1 MIRNGRIAMNVR
13 LPLVD
18 WSSKTNRER
27 ARGGFLLHQRDWKN
41 DVREEQVRIPF
52 FACSPPF
59 FSVIS
64 ITEKMCLR
72 HLLLCLL
79 VGVIV
84 IVNGESLIY
93 PLCFL
98 LLENVIRNVKMCI
111 LEIEWYMI
119 GREVWKKRKNYRV
132 KRKNLILGK
141 SKFPSM
147 KLSHA

>member
-1 MIRNGRIAMNVR
+1 M
-13 LPLVD
+13 
-18 WSSKTNRER
+18 
-27 ARGGFLLHQRDWKN
+27 
-41 DVREEQVRIPF
+41 RIPF

-111 LEIEWYMI
+111 LEIEWYD
-119 GREVWKKRKNYRV
+119 WKRSV
-132 KRKNLILGK
+132 KKK
-141 SKFPSM
+141 K
-147 KLSHA
+147 KLSSET

>member
-1 MIRNGRIAMNVR
+1 
-13 LPLVD
+13 
-18 WSSKTNRER
+18 
-27 ARGGFLLHQRDWKN
+27 
-41 DVREEQVRIPF
+41 
-52 FACSPPF
+52 
-59 FSVIS
+59 
-64 ITEKMCLR
+64 MCLR

-119 GREVWKKRKNYRV
+119 GREV
-132 KRKNLILGK
+132 
-141 SKFPSM
+141 
-147 KLSHA
+147 

>member
-1 MIRNGRIAMNVR
+1 M
-13 LPLVD
+13 
-18 WSSKTNRER
+18 
-27 ARGGFLLHQRDWKN
+27 
-41 DVREEQVRIPF
+41 
-52 FACSPPF
+52 
-59 FSVIS
+59 IS

-119 GREVWKKRKNYRV
+119 GREV
-132 KRKNLILGK
+132 
-141 SKFPSM
+141 
-147 KLSHA
+147 